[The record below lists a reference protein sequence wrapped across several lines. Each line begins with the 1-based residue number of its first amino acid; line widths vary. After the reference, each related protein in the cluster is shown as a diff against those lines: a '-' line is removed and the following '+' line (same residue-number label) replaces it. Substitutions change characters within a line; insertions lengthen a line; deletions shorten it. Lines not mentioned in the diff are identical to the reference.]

1 MTPPSAGPGSD
12 RGQPPRQAKGSA
24 DRIVRHLQRRV
35 GPVTART
42 LALQLLTLAVLLSGL
57 VVAAVVVLVKLVQW
71 LGPWWHQGR

>member
-1 MTPPSAGPGSD
+1 M
-12 RGQPPRQAKGSA
+12 
-24 DRIVRHLQRRV
+24 
-35 GPVTART
+35 TART